1 MVETLDRIVDVV
13 SVVENCIDVVS
24 TLEETI
30 SVVTAVHEMNALV
43 TTLHQDLLLPLP
55 SFIERESMT
64 EEEKIQ
70 NDEWQLQ
77 LKQQED
83 EEKNRRKLKKLKE
96 MRLQEDGWTS
106 MGIVNVVPKGT
117 AVPYGMRRNGTTI
130 TLKGLLPNQFQRFMV
145 RLKLKI
151 EM

>member
-70 NDEWQLQ
+70 NDEW
-77 LKQQED
+77 
-83 EEKNRRKLKKLKE
+83 
-96 MRLQEDGWTS
+96 
-106 MGIVNVVPKGT
+106 V
-117 AVPYGMRRNGTTI
+117 
-130 TLKGLLPNQFQRFMV
+130 
-145 RLKLKI
+145 
-151 EM
+151 